1 MNYEEMKEDLF
12 TNYKRHDQ
20 YENMLPY
27 FNYIE
32 DKVFSLYRNYPY
44 WLNGKE
50 NVLNRLRFLDV
61 FLQVYRQPT
70 SQINALLTEV
80 DEGTLSF
87 GLTFIELPLFE
98 NEFSP
103 KFNVFMKGL
112 KATDYIKKNM
122 LDELASY
129 TGYSKFD
136 YQPWLNAIKTS
147 DSISTSLDKVH
158 ERDTA
163 TLIGAS
169 LIHDIIFMSILM
181 TNTNEEVVEHFKDD
195 IKLLVPNR
203 DDDYYTK
210 TAELRL
216 KYKYGEHG
224 SWKLCIL
231 DYVPE
236 YMNRF
241 KEFSTFITK
250 KEIQ

>member
-12 TNYKRHDQ
+12 TNYKRHNQ

-27 FNYIE
+27 FKYIE

-50 NVLNRLRFLDV
+50 NVLNRLRLLDTI
-61 FLQVYRQPT
+61 LQVYRQPY
-70 SQINALLTEV
+70 SRINSLLTEV

-122 LDELASY
+122 IDELASY

-136 YQPWLNAIKTS
+136 YQPWLGAIKNS
-147 DSISTSLDKVH
+147 DVISRNLDKVH

-181 TNTNEEVVEHFKDD
+181 TNTNEEVVDHIKDD
-195 IKLLVPNR
+195 LKLLIPNK
-203 DDDYYTK
+203 DDEYYTE

-216 KYKYGEHG
+216 KYKSGKQG

-231 DYVPE
+231 DYLPE
-236 YMNRF
+236 YQKRF
-241 KEFSTFITK
+241 KDFSNYITK
-250 KEIQ
+250 KSIQ

>member
-12 TNYKRHDQ
+12 TNYKRHNQ

-27 FNYIE
+27 FKYIE

-50 NVLNRLRFLDV
+50 NLLNRLRLLDTI
-61 FLQVYRQPT
+61 LQVYRQPY
-70 SQINALLTEV
+70 SRINSLLTEV

-122 LDELASY
+122 IDELASY
-129 TGYSKFD
+129 TGYSKFE
-136 YQPWLNAIKTS
+136 YQPWLGAIKNS
-147 DSISTSLDKVH
+147 DVISRNLDKVH

-195 IKLLVPNR
+195 LKLLIPNK
-203 DDDYYTK
+203 DDEYYIE

-216 KYKYGEHG
+216 KYKYGKQG

-231 DYVPE
+231 DYLPE
-236 YMNRF
+236 YQKRF
-241 KEFSTFITK
+241 KDFSNYITK
-250 KEIQ
+250 KSIQ

>member
-12 TNYKRHDQ
+12 TNYKRHNQ

-27 FNYIE
+27 FKYIE

-50 NVLNRLRFLDV
+50 NVLNRLRLLDTI
-61 FLQVYRQPT
+61 LQVYRQPY
-70 SQINALLTEV
+70 SRINSLLTEV

-122 LDELASY
+122 IDELASY

-136 YQPWLNAIKTS
+136 YQPWLGAIKNS
-147 DSISTSLDKVH
+147 DVISRNLDKVH

-169 LIHDIIFMSILM
+169 LIHDIIFMSILTM
-181 TNTNEEVVEHFKDD
+181 NTNEEVVEHFKDD
-195 IKLLVPNR
+195 LKLLIPNK
-203 DDDYYTK
+203 DDEYYTE

-216 KYKYGEHG
+216 KYKYGNQG

-231 DYVPE
+231 DYLPE
-236 YMNRF
+236 YQERF
-241 KEFSTFITK
+241 KDFSNYITK
-250 KEIQ
+250 KNIQ

>member
-12 TNYKRHDQ
+12 TNYKRHNQ

-27 FNYIE
+27 FKYIE
-32 DKVFSLYRNYPY
+32 VKVFSLYRNYPY

-50 NVLNRLRFLDV
+50 NVLNRLRLLDTI
-61 FLQVYRQPT
+61 LQVYRQPY
-70 SQINALLTEV
+70 SRINSLLTDI
-80 DEGTLSF
+80 DEGTMSF

-122 LDELASY
+122 IDELASY

-136 YQPWLNAIKTS
+136 YQPWLNAIKNS
-147 DSISTSLDKVH
+147 DVISRNLDKVH
-158 ERDTA
+158 ERDA
-163 TLIGAS
+163 ASLIGAS
-169 LIHDIIFMSILM
+169 IIHDIIFMSILM
-181 TNTNEEVVEHFKDD
+181 TNTNEEVVKHFKDD
-195 IKLLVPNR
+195 LKLLIPNK
-203 DDDYYTK
+203 DDEYYTE

-216 KYKYGEHG
+216 KYKYGKQG

-231 DYVPE
+231 DYLPE
-236 YMNRF
+236 YQKRF
-241 KEFSTFITK
+241 KDFSNYITK
-250 KEIQ
+250 KTIQ